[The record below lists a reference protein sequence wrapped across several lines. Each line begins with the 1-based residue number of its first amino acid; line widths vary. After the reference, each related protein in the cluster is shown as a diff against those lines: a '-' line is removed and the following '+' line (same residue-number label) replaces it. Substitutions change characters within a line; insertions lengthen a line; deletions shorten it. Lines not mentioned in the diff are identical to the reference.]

1 MSLSADESDA
11 DVEDNVEAE
20 GDGKTEVV
28 ESGYSSEKVS
38 TVTTPISPIH
48 NETFSHALAIPPLN
62 SLSPDDSV
70 LLNSEEQGEKLAVE
84 SNTSS
89 ALSDDFIIVSAA
101 VRQLKYFSNFLSTFI
116 IYYLKL
122 MIFISS

>member
-48 NETFSHALAIPPLN
+48 NETFPQSLAIP
-62 SLSPDDSV
+62 
-70 LLNSEEQGEKLAVE
+70 LLNSVSPDELLNCEEQGEKLTVE

-89 ALSDDFIIVSAA
+89 AHSDDFIIVSEA
-101 VRQLKYFSNFLSTFI
+101 VRELIFLYYF
-116 IYYLKL
+116 
-122 MIFISS
+122 